1 LEPVSEAAEAEANSP
16 SRAPT
21 SVNVRPSKASTLEA
35 PNGTDR
41 REVKDQDV
49 PPAKGLTVVFSSLR
63 HRDYRY
69 LWTGTLCMSAG
80 QWIQQVTLGWLLY
93 DLTGSAVLLGVLNG
107 VRSMPFLFL
116 GPIAGVAA
124 DRMDRRKMLLV
135 IQPLLA
141 ITTVVMGLLVAS
153 HLVQVWHL
161 FVFTLITA
169 SLWSINQPVR
179 QTLVPNLVPKR
190 DLMNALALNS
200 MAFNSMKVI
209 GPAVGGLLIAMSGAA
224 DNFFVQGVVY
234 SGLVVLIYLMKCPP
248 TPPNARRESAFAN
261 LKEGLAYVWSTPLIF
276 GLITLSLIPQML
288 SLPLTQAL
296 MPVFSKDV
304 LGVGPDGLGLLLAA
318 PGVGAVAATFVL
330 AVQGERIK
338 RKGVLMLGGLIMLG
352 VFLILFSQSQAFPVA
367 LAMLVG
373 VGGFQMIYMTTVQS
387 VVQVVVPDHLRGRV
401 MSIQMLNQGLGPG
414 GALAAGLSTQLFG
427 ARFTVTAMGVLVIA
441 LTIAVACFIPR
452 VRQIET

>member
-1 LEPVSEAAEAEANSP
+1 MEPVTEAAGTAVTTS
-16 SRAPT
+16 SRAPE
-21 SVNVRPSKASTLEA
+21 SGNGRSSTATL
-35 PNGTDR
+35 PIGSPDR
-41 REVKDQDV
+41 DPPESAERER
-49 PPAKGLTVVFSSLR
+49 PAKGLAAVFSSLR

-69 LWTGTLCMSAG
+69 LWIGTLCMSAG

-93 DLTGSAVLLGVLNG
+93 DLTGSAVLLGALNG

-124 DRMDRRKMLLV
+124 DRFDRRRMLLV

-141 ITTVVMGLLVAS
+141 ITTVIMGLLVAA
-153 HLVQVWHL
+153 HMANVWHL
-161 FVFTLITA
+161 FAFTLVTA

-200 MAFNSMKVI
+200 MAFNSMKVV
-209 GPAVGGLLIAMSGAA
+209 GPAVGGLLIALSGPA
-224 DNFFVQGVVY
+224 DNFFVQGTVY
-234 SGLVVLIYLMKCPP
+234 MGLVLFIYRMKGPP
-248 TPPNARRESAFAN
+248 TPPNARRSSAFAN
-261 LKEGLAYVWSTPLIF
+261 LKEGLAYVWTTPLIF

-318 PGVGAVAATFVL
+318 PGAGAVIATFGL
-330 AVQGERIK
+330 AVYGERIR
-338 RKGVLMLGGLIMLG
+338 RKGMLMLAGLVMLG
-352 VFLILFSQSQAFPVA
+352 VFLILFAQTRMLLPG
-367 LAMLVG
+367 LGMLVG
-373 VGGFQMIYMTTVQS
+373 VGAFQMIYMTTVQS

-401 MSIQMLNQGLGPG
+401 MSIQMLNQGLGPA
-414 GALAAGLSTQLFG
+414 GALTAGLSTQLWG
-427 ARFTVTAMGVLVIA
+427 APFTVTAMGALVIV
-441 LTIAVACFIPR
+441 LTIAVAWFIPM